1 MNAPAV
7 AFVSSHARQGG
18 AERYLRLLLRELGP
32 EWSCGVVCLEDGPLV
47 EDLHRDGLE
56 PHVIEVGPRIR
67 DVARAG
73 VQLGRLVRRLGADV
87 VHANGIKAAVA
98 CVLDP
103 GRSRPPLVW
112 VKHDFTG
119 DGLVASAIALRCRRV
134 VAVSGAV
141 GKTFPRLLRGRLSII
156 HNGLPSITADRSRG
170 RRILLAALGA
180 PEGVA
185 IVGLVG
191 RLDRAKGQHELA
203 AVLPDVIERCP
214 AIRVAFIGPD
224 NPRRPDYVR
233 AVRERL
239 AQDGVAD
246 AVSFLGYREDAI
258 ELMAGCDVVVVPSG
272 PGERGRGREG
282 FGFVGLEAF
291 AVGTPVVGYAD
302 GALHETLGECA
313 LLVAPGD
320 RDALAGAIV
329 RVLEDRSLRARL
341 VGCGRSRLEGRF
353 SLDEMVAGLKH
364 EYRAAAKTR

>member
-1 MNAPAV
+1 VNAPAV

-47 EDLHRDGLE
+47 EDLHRDGME

-73 VQLGRLVRRLGADV
+73 VQLRRLVRRLGADV
-87 VHANGIKAAVA
+87 VHANGLKAAVA
-98 CVLDP
+98 CVLPP
-103 GRSRPPLVW
+103 GRSQPPLVW

-134 VAVSGAV
+134 VAVSDAV
-141 GKTFPRLLRGRLSII
+141 GKTFPGPLRGRLSII
-156 HNGLPSITADRSRG
+156 PNGLPPITADRSRG
-170 RRILLAALGA
+170 RRLLCAALGA
-180 PEGVA
+180 SEGVA

-191 RLDRAKGQHELA
+191 RLDRDKGQHELA
-203 AVLPDVIERCP
+203 AVLADVIECCP
-214 AIRVAFIGPD
+214 AIRVAFIGPE

-233 AVRERL
+233 AIRERL

-258 ELMAGCDVVVVPSG
+258 ELMAGCDVVVIPSG

-302 GALHETLGECA
+302 GALHETLGDCA

-320 RDALAGAIV
+320 RDALAAAIV
-329 RVLEDRSLRARL
+329 RVLEDSSLRARL

-353 SLDEMVAGLKH
+353 SLDQMVAGLKD